1 MDNPAP
7 DNDASVKSLGIF
19 LFTKVNNNNMY
30 ISILNSI
37 IKGKIKS
44 KLKKGG
50 TNYTCIS
57 ILFNIHTIY
66 ILYGGVCVDK
76 IHKIIEKITTNNF

>member
-1 MDNPAP
+1 
-7 DNDASVKSLGIF
+7 
-19 LFTKVNNNNMY
+19 MY

-44 KLKKGG
+44 KSKLKKKGG